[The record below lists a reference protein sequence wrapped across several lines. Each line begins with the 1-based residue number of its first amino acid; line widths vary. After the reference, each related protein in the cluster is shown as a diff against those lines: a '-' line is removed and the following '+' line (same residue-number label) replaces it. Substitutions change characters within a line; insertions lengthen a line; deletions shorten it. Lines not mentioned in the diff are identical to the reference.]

1 MSMPA
6 ASQRRVRICAAAFL
20 AAALIAAALI
30 VPLNARRPV
39 PGSQPVPNLEAR
51 LRAHIDSLV
60 FAGGTRSRVVFT
72 SGNTW
77 SVHYVLRAMRRA
89 TSDVRADTFM
99 VRRRSNP
106 STPLVNAVAVLKG
119 RSDSVLVICAHID
132 ASASRDFT
140 VRDGGWERNWMRRAA
155 PGADDNATGIAAMLE
170 TLDLVAHAGTPPR
183 YTMMFVACNAEERN
197 PDYAGLSHRDG
208 HHLGSR
214 RLAAMLRERGMKVR
228 GVIAMDMVGWNPGGD
243 YTPVFSTGRSAWL
256 ARDLGA
262 TRDAL
267 KLRLGL
273 GLGAGGCN
281 KSDNESFDRLGIPA
295 VLLMESCAPW
305 RFDGRHPRNP
315 TYHTGRDLPNCI
327 TWSILLK
334 VTRLVAA
341 YAMRG

>member
-6 ASQRRVRICAAAFL
+6 AWLRGTRLNAAVIL
-20 AAALIAAALI
+20 AAMLI
-30 VPLNARRPV
+30 VAAPAVRLNARRPV
-39 PGSQPVPNLEAR
+39 PAPHTVPNLEAR
-51 LRAHIDSLV
+51 LRAHIDSLA
-60 FAGGTRSRVVFT
+60 FAGGARSRVVFT
-72 SGNTW
+72 PGNTW
-77 SVHYVLRAMRRA
+77 SVNYVLRVMRRA
-89 TSDVRADTFM
+89 TSDVRADTFT
-99 VRRRSNP
+99 VRRRSKQT
-106 STPLVNAVAVLKG
+106 TPLINAVAVLKG

-132 ASASRDFT
+132 ASASRDFA

-170 TLDLVAHAGTPPR
+170 TLDLAAHAGATPR

-214 RLAAMLRERGMKVR
+214 RLATMLRERGLKVR

-281 KSDNESFDRLGIPA
+281 KSDNESFDRVGIPA

-305 RFDGRHPRNP
+305 RSDGRHPRNP
-315 TYHTGRDLPNCI
+315 TYHTGRDLPNSI